1 MQFETYKLWQTTGN
15 SREQKRNITLGKKRR
30 KLGEAALNEKLL
42 EKPGVQGSNDFSLA
56 ELWPIV
62 LLAGLLLGGKKIF
75 LPPTQVV
82 E

>member
-1 MQFETYKLWQTTGN
+1 M
-15 SREQKRNITLGKKRR
+15 
-30 KLGEAALNEKLL
+30 GEAALNEKLL